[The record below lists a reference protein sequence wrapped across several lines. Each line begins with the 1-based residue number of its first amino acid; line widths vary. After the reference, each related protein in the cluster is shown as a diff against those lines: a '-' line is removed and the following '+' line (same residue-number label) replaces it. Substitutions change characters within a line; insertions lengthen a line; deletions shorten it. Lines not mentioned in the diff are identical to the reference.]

1 MQIRQAK
8 STLLIFTYI
17 FTMFL
22 LPTISFHVLSLFF
35 TNILDVQVYANLI
48 SYIILVVVSVLLF
61 GHELMEQFKKIPS
74 KKTFIKG
81 VLTGWCL
88 LFASSYVSSMIIF
101 FFTKSND
108 SSMNQQ
114 AITSL
119 MEFHPI
125 LMGAMTVLCAP
136 IAEEVVFR
144 LTIMRGLLKQPW
156 IGILLSSFLF
166 GMIHV
171 VSAGDFIYLIQYM
184 AMGIALGYVYYR
196 HQNIWFSIG
205 VHAVQNF
212 ISTVLV
218 LITLFFA

>member
-48 SYIILVVVSVLLF
+48 SYIILVAVSVLLF

-125 LMGAMTVLCAP
+125 LMGSMTILCAP

>member
-35 TNILDVQVYANLI
+35 TNILDIQVYANLI

-61 GHELMEQFKKIPS
+61 GHELMDQFKKIPS
-74 KKTFIKG
+74 KKPFIKG
-81 VLTGWCL
+81 VLTGWVL
-88 LFASSYVSSMIIF
+88 LFAASYVSSMIVF

-119 MEFHPI
+119 MEVHPI
-125 LMGAMTVLCAP
+125 LMGGMTVLCAP

-171 VSAGDFIYLIQYM
+171 ISAGDFIYLIQYM
-184 AMGIALGYVYYR
+184 SMGIALGYVYYR

-218 LITLFFA
+218 LITLFFT